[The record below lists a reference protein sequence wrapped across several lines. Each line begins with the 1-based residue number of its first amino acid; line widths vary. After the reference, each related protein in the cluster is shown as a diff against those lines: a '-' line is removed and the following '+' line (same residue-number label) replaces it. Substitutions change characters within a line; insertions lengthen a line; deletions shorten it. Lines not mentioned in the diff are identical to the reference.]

1 MRATAGVRVHGVLL
15 AVAAVW
21 AFQTWTRD
29 EVREEDRNRALAW
42 EQDTTAVAMVRYRS
56 AEKEVVIQRRED
68 DAGAFLW
75 GAQIENAGRDTI
87 EFPVGAPGHTLVAR
101 LAALRVVRDLG
112 PLSPEQEARFG
123 LEGSEERITVA
134 FRDEERL
141 LVLGDTT
148 FGGSHRYALHTAA
161 GESRTAVAGDSGAA
175 TGVGYVLPG
184 DVVRPLAIG
193 EGSLRERWLHHYPA
207 TEVARVRVTVG
218 GADRGASGP
227 DAGTGPARTMARLES
242 GEWAA
247 AEGEA
252 PDAGFGNF
260 MQRVDQLAIAG
271 YDSLPPAS
279 RLRNLLRVEYFDED
293 GDVLGFVEL
302 FRDDSAA
309 RDPYYL
315 RSERTRILA
324 GAVTALAERV
334 AEGLGEAF

>member
-123 LEGSEERITVA
+123 LEGSEEQITLA

-148 FGGSHRYALHTAA
+148 FGGSHRYALHPGVGGSQAA
-161 GESRTAVAGDSGAA
+161 S
-175 TGVGYVLPG
+175 VGYVLPG

-218 GADRGASGP
+218 GADRGASGS

-279 RLRNLLRVEYFDED
+279 RLRSLLRVEYFDED

-302 FRDDSAA
+302 FRDDSAE

-315 RSERTRILA
+315 KSERTRILA

>member
-1 MRATAGVRVHGVLL
+1 MRAAAGVRGHGVLL

-75 GAQIENAGRDTI
+75 GAQIENDGRDTL

-112 PLSPEQEARFG
+112 PLSPDQVARFG
-123 LEGSEERITVA
+123 LEGSEERIAVA

-148 FGGSHRYALHTAA
+148 FGGSHRYALHT
-161 GESRTAVAGDSGAA
+161 VAGDSRAA
-175 TGVGYVLPG
+175 GVGYVVPG

-207 TEVARVRVTVG
+207 NEVARVRVTVG
-218 GADRGASGP
+218 DRTDGGASGAG
-227 DAGTGPARTMARLES
+227 AGTGQARTMARLES

-247 AEGEA
+247 AEGET

-271 YDSLPPAS
+271 YDSPPPAS
-279 RLRNLLRVEYFDED
+279 RLRSLLQVEYFDED
-293 GDVLGFVEL
+293 GDALGFVEL
-302 FRDDSAA
+302 FRDDSAE
-309 RDPYYL
+309 RDSYYM

>member
-1 MRATAGVRVHGVLL
+1 MRGARVHGVLL
-15 AVAAVW
+15 AVAAAW

-42 EQDTTAVAMVRYRS
+42 EQDTTAVVAVRYRS
-56 AEKEVVIQRRED
+56 SEKEVVIRRRED

-75 GAQIENAGRDTI
+75 GAQIENDGRDTL
-87 EFPVGAPGHTLVAR
+87 EFPVGAPGHTVTAR

-112 PLSPEQEARFG
+112 PLSPEQEASFG
-123 LEGSEERITVA
+123 LEGSEERIEVT
-134 FRDEERL
+134 FEDEERL

-148 FGGSHRYALHTAA
+148 LGSSHRYALEPT
-161 GESRTAVAGDSGAA
+161 AGDESQAA
-175 TGVGYVLPG
+175 GVGYVVPG

-207 TEVARVRVTVG
+207 NDVARVRVTVG
-218 GADRGASGP
+218 GAAEGDGGQ
-227 DAGTGPARTMARLES
+227 ARTMARLES
-242 GEWAA
+242 GEWAEA
-247 AEGEA
+247 DEEA

-271 YDSLPPAS
+271 YDSLPPVG
-279 RLRNLLRVEYFDED
+279 RLRNLLRIEYFDED

-302 FRDDSAA
+302 FRDGSAE

-324 GAVTALAERV
+324 AAVTALAERV
-334 AEGLGEAF
+334 AEGVGEAF

>member
-1 MRATAGVRVHGVLL
+1 MRVHGVLL

-42 EQDTTAVAMVRYRS
+42 EQDTTAVGMVRYRS

-68 DAGAFLW
+68 DSGAFLW
-75 GAQIENAGRDTI
+75 GAQIENEGRDTI

-112 PLSPEQEARFG
+112 LLSPEQEARFG
-123 LEGSEERITVA
+123 LVGSEERITVA

-148 FGGSHRYALHTAA
+148 FGGSHRYAQAA
-161 GESRTAVAGDSGAA
+161 A
-175 TGVGYVLPG
+175 GVGYVVPG

-207 TEVARVRVTVG
+207 NDVARVRVTVG
-218 GADRGASGP
+218 DGTDG
-227 DAGTGPARTMARLES
+227 GTGQARTMTRLES

-293 GDVLGFVEL
+293 GDALGFVEL
-302 FRDDSAA
+302 FRDDSAE

-315 RSERTRILA
+315 RSERTRVLA